1 MHRQACSSLRH
12 RQLVLHVCVT
22 VRNKSHVPVT
32 LLSRECFYSG
42 NWRSILLVRLY
53 TLRGV
58 RQDHVRAVIAD
69 SALLSSMEMY
79 AFLLRPGLAALD
91 NLADKFVAGWLL
103 PSKVLD
109 LSYPTPPL
117 PLLVFAIQS
126 DEGRQLAGRST
137 ASRRRYRGQDSILI
151 ILEYQSIITVEKLQ
165 LWCTNSGC
173 NTRYSKILFTVVVE
187 SNAESILQGSLRFFL
202 KPVQLHQQ

>member
-1 MHRQACSSLRH
+1 M
-12 RQLVLHVCVT
+12 
-22 VRNKSHVPVT
+22 HVPSFKIFEAPT
-32 LLSRECFYSG
+32 KIYQHKNLIHQSTHLQS
-42 NWRSILLVRLY
+42 
-53 TLRGV
+53 RGV

-137 ASRRRYRGQDSILI
+137 ASRRRYRGQDSSLI

-187 SNAESILQGSLRFFL
+187 SNAESVLQGSLRFFL

>member
-1 MHRQACSSLRH
+1 
-12 RQLVLHVCVT
+12 
-22 VRNKSHVPVT
+22 
-32 LLSRECFYSG
+32 
-42 NWRSILLVRLY
+42 
-53 TLRGV
+53 
-58 RQDHVRAVIAD
+58 
-69 SALLSSMEMY
+69 MEMY

-137 ASRRRYRGQDSILI
+137 ASRRCYCGQDSILI
-151 ILEYQSIITVEKLQ
+151 IRQS
-165 LWCTNSGC
+165 
-173 NTRYSKILFTVVVE
+173 
-187 SNAESILQGSLRFFL
+187 SL
-202 KPVQLHQQ
+202 

>member
-1 MHRQACSSLRH
+1 MQAYNYTDNLLHFLRTSPPTH
-12 RQLVLHVCVT
+12 LTRTPPTPAKNHYLNSRLVILYASELATEIFNELQSPRCTFAISIATAKLPAWSRHV
-22 VRNKSHVPVT
+22 
-32 LLSRECFYSG
+32 LL
-42 NWRSILLVRLY
+42 
-53 TLRGV
+53 LRRGPGV

-109 LSYPTPPL
+109 LSYLTPPL

-126 DEGRQLAGRST
+126 DEGITIGWQEYCFKKMLPWPRQHSYH
-137 ASRRRYRGQDSILI
+137 S
-151 ILEYQSIITVEKLQ
+151 
-165 LWCTNSGC
+165 
-173 NTRYSKILFTVVVE
+173 
-187 SNAESILQGSLRFFL
+187 
-202 KPVQLHQQ
+202 

>member
-1 MHRQACSSLRH
+1 MSLKIIIHYCVVRGSFPYF
-12 RQLVLHVCVT
+12 LVSHFLVSVSHFSVPTFSVT
-22 VRNKSHVPVT
+22 R
-32 LLSRECFYSG
+32 C
-42 NWRSILLVRLY
+42 I
-53 TLRGV
+53 RGV

-79 AFLLRPGLAALD
+79 AFLLRTGLAALD

-103 PSKVLD
+103 PSKMLD

-165 LWCTNSGC
+165 LWCMNSGY
-173 NTRYSKILFTVVVE
+173 NTHYSKILFTVVVE

>member
-1 MHRQACSSLRH
+1 
-12 RQLVLHVCVT
+12 
-22 VRNKSHVPVT
+22 
-32 LLSRECFYSG
+32 
-42 NWRSILLVRLY
+42 
-53 TLRGV
+53 
-58 RQDHVRAVIAD
+58 
-69 SALLSSMEMY
+69 MEMY

-91 NLADKFVAGWLL
+91 NLADTFVAGWLL

-117 PLLVFAIQS
+117 PPLVFVIQS
-126 DEGRQLAGRST
+126 DEGRQLAGKST

-151 ILEYQSIITVEKLQ
+151 ILEYQLIITVEKLQ

-187 SNAESILQGSLRFFL
+187 SNAESIHQALPEMQYIFRSSRGNPFTYVIRKISYCIRIVIEVLRMGYF
-202 KPVQLHQQ
+202 PDISVWQQPCSRAAMYSGD

>member
-1 MHRQACSSLRH
+1 MGPHSLPPSITIALFGH
-12 RQLVLHVCVT
+12 DQGTSQLYHG
-22 VRNKSHVPVT
+22 
-32 LLSRECFYSG
+32 LSCCMEFVHPRAG
-42 NWRSILLVRLY
+42 
-53 TLRGV
+53 GV

-137 ASRRRYRGQDSILI
+137 ASRRCYRGQDSILI
-151 ILEYQSIITVEKLQ
+151 ILEYQSIITVDKFQ

-173 NTRYSKILFTVVVE
+173 NTRYSKIPFTVVVE
-187 SNAESILQGSLRFFL
+187 SNAESSLQGSLRFFL
-202 KPVQLHQQ
+202 KSVQLHQQ

>member
-1 MHRQACSSLRH
+1 MNSSGLTAITLNVRERQWTGRSQAC
-12 RQLVLHVCVT
+12 
-22 VRNKSHVPVT
+22 VP
-32 LLSRECFYSG
+32 RG
-42 NWRSILLVRLY
+42 Q
-53 TLRGV
+53 GV

-79 AFLLRPGLAALD
+79 AFLLSLGLAALD

-126 DEGRQLAGRST
+126 DEGRQLAGKST
-137 ASRRRYRGQDSILI
+137 ASRRCYRSQDSILI

-173 NTRYSKILFTVVVE
+173 NTRYSKIPFTVVVE
-187 SNAESILQGSLRFFL
+187 SNAESILQGSLHFFL
-202 KPVQLHQQ
+202 KPVQLH

>member
-1 MHRQACSSLRH
+1 MTGMLLQVHCTY
-12 RQLVLHVCVT
+12 VIEVYYINT
-22 VRNKSHVPVT
+22 KSIFFKNCPLPPWT
-32 LLSRECFYSG
+32 
-42 NWRSILLVRLY
+42 RSVSQHLY
-53 TLRGV
+53 ALLRGV

-69 SALLSSMEMY
+69 SALLSSIEMY

-137 ASRRRYRGQDSILI
+137 ASRVYAS
-151 ILEYQSIITVEKLQ
+151 V
-165 LWCTNSGC
+165 
-173 NTRYSKILFTVVVE
+173 
-187 SNAESILQGSLRFFL
+187 A
-202 KPVQLHQQ
+202 

>member
-1 MHRQACSSLRH
+1 MFQFTCIRTFMVISVSIAS
-12 RQLVLHVCVT
+12 T
-22 VRNKSHVPVT
+22 T
-32 LLSRECFYSG
+32 LLV
-42 NWRSILLVRLY
+42 ILVFFFSSS
-53 TLRGV
+53 V
-58 RQDHVRAVIAD
+58 F
-69 SALLSSMEMY
+69 SKSPLS
-79 AFLLRPGLAALD
+79 RPGLAALD

-137 ASRRRYRGQDSILI
+137 ASRRCYCSQDGILI
-151 ILEYQSIITVEKLQ
+151 ILEYQSIITVDKLQ

-173 NTRYSKILFTVVVE
+173 NTRYSKIPFTVVVE
-187 SNAESILQGSLRFFL
+187 SNAESSLQGSLRFFL

>member
-1 MHRQACSSLRH
+1 M
-12 RQLVLHVCVT
+12 
-22 VRNKSHVPVT
+22 
-32 LLSRECFYSG
+32 
-42 NWRSILLVRLY
+42 
-53 TLRGV
+53 
-58 RQDHVRAVIAD
+58 RAVIAD

-91 NLADKFVAGWLL
+91 NLADKFVAAWLL

-137 ASRRRYRGQDSILI
+137 ASRRCYRGQDSILI
-151 ILEYQSIITVEKLQ
+151 ILEYQSIITVDKLQ

-173 NTRYSKILFTVVVE
+173 NTRYSKIPFTVVVE
-187 SNAESILQGSLRFFL
+187 SNAESSLQGSLCFFL